1 MNITLEPDIVSG
13 NDVLTVRGLTKGFD
27 GQTLFS
33 DVDFEIKRGE
43 RIAIIGN
50 KRNGKNHDFKDH

>member
-13 NDVLTVRGLTKGFD
+13 NDVLTVLGLTKGFD

-43 RIAIIGN
+43 RIA
-50 KRNGKNHDFKDH
+50 DHRK

>member
-33 DVDFEIKRGE
+33 DVDFEIKRGN
-43 RIAIIGN
+43 ASPS
-50 KRNGKNHDFKDH
+50 